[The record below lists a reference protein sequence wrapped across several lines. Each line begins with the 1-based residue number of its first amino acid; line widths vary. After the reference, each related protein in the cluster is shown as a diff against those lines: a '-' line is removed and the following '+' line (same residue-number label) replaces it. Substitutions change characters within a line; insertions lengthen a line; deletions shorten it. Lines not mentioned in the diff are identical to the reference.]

1 MARRGCWKPKVASKP
16 TDKIKN
22 IDKHA
27 KVKFNAL
34 QDFCQKHGYKF
45 GFIRDKDGELYLNNT
60 EYVDDMSDE
69 RWQPLER
76 YI

>member
-1 MARRGCWKPKVASKP
+1 MPY
-16 TDKIKN
+16 KIFAKN
-22 IDKHA
+22 TA
-27 KVKFNAL
+27 TN
-34 QDFCQKHGYKF
+34 F

>member
-1 MARRGCWKPKVASKP
+1 M
-16 TDKIKN
+16 
-22 IDKHA
+22 
-27 KVKFNAL
+27 KFNAL

>member
-1 MARRGCWKPKVASKP
+1 MVIRDQGGEKANNGQ
-16 TDKIKN
+16 DKN